1 MAFDTQI
8 TDLVGGTIDQV
19 ACDQWAA
26 DACKEII
33 HQLPDKLKAK
43 CSTVSTLNNSAT
55 TLDMDGIG
63 DILHVTR
70 LSADSGGYQKV
81 CREIPAQYGGL
92 AEDSTDLNYF
102 ATVNDPVYWVDSSSD
117 VSTLKV
123 KPTTTANQTAIVHH
137 ISYPTVDVSA
147 VSVIANFPDEAEYL
161 VVLYAAIKQL
171 HQYMNSKRSDLP
183 YDLTLPVLE
192 LISESLPT
200 WSAPDDFVVPVKPA
214 VPNLSAQ
221 SVTITGT
228 APTYTKPAF
237 SAPSLGSIGSLILPA
252 VPPVPS
258 LSVQT
263 VADFSSTAPTYVK
276 PVLTAQTAFSDYW
289 TLGDFGDNDPG
300 TLSLSAVAPAVP
312 NVATTSVSFSQ
323 TAPTFTKPAVAL
335 DFAQVN
341 TYIDTNEDMELASAK
356 LQEISAQL
364 NEYNANIQNEQA
376 EFNKES
382 VEYQAQLQISL
393 QNAQFDNQEDARKLQ
408 KYQAELSTY
417 QANINKEVQEY
428 GQKLSRYTT
437 ELNTVYTAW
446 AKTESDNLQAFGT
459 AMQNEINK
467 FNKENT
473 IYQATI
479 QEKIQ
484 EAQLSDANEA
494 RKLQKYQAEVG
505 TYSSEVNAKVQEWTN
520 VEWNQNFQKYQTD
533 YSNKLQEYSANL
545 QNELNRFN
553 DDNVEY
559 QAKLQ
564 KDVQDA
570 QLSDADEARKL
581 QKYQAEVGTYGA
593 EVNTNVQTFTQALT
607 KNRAAFDTS
616 MQKYTSEVGKVS
628 ASNASTLQK
637 YTGEVSDFSARLQKQ
652 TTDYQWYQGQYTQLK
667 ADYAAG
673 LAALKGT
680 QQQGE

>member
-1 MAFDTQI
+1 MAGESTFSAQI
-8 TDLVGGTIDQV
+8 TNLVGGTIDEEF
-19 ACDQWAA
+19 CDDAA
-26 DACKEII
+26 QDACKEII
-33 HQLPDKLKAK
+33 NQLPAKLKAK
-43 CSTVSTLNNSAT
+43 CSTVSVLNNSAT

-70 LSADSGGYQKV
+70 LSADSSGYQKA

-520 VEWNQNFQKYQTD
+520 VE
-533 YSNKLQEYSANL
+533 
-545 QNELNRFN
+545 
-553 DDNVEY
+553 
-559 QAKLQ
+559 
-564 KDVQDA
+564 
-570 QLSDADEARKL
+570 LSL
-581 QKYQAEVGTYGA
+581 IHI
-593 EVNTNVQTFTQALT
+593 
-607 KNRAAFDTS
+607 
-616 MQKYTSEVGKVS
+616 
-628 ASNASTLQK
+628 
-637 YTGEVSDFSARLQKQ
+637 
-652 TTDYQWYQGQYTQLK
+652 
-667 ADYAAG
+667 
-673 LAALKGT
+673 
-680 QQQGE
+680 